1 MGKKWL
7 KIVYQEKN
15 SSELKK
21 HYRGWAEEYDSDIKD
36 WGYAYPMQLKKIIEK
51 QIKINRKSKILD
63 AGCGTGY
70 VAQTLKD
77 LKFNNIIGLDY
88 SKDMLRVAKSKK
100 IYKKLICESLNRR
113 TSLRSNQFDVIL
125 CTGVLTSGH
134 VGPNAIKELIRLT
147 KKNGYLILS
156 ISEAIFRKL
165 GFKEELELRQNELK
179 TKLISN
185 RFVATPNNSHS
196 AYSRMYVLTKI

>member
-1 MGKKWL
+1 MGEKWL

-15 SSELKK
+15 SSRLKK
-21 HYRGWAEEYDSDIKD
+21 HYRSWAKEYDNDLKE
-36 WGYAYPMQLKKIIEK
+36 WGYTYPKQLKKIIDK
-51 QIKINRKSKILD
+51 IKIGKKSKILD
-63 AGCGTGY
+63 AGCGTGL

-77 LKFNNIIGLDY
+77 LKFNNITGLDF
-88 SKDMLRVAKSKK
+88 SKDMLAIAKSKK
-100 IYKKLICESLNRR
+100 IYRKLMCESLNRK
-113 TSLRSNQFDVIL
+113 TSLRGNQFDVVL
-125 CTGVLTSGH
+125 CTGVLTAGH

-156 ISEAIFRKL
+156 VSETVFKKL
-165 GFKEELELRQNELK
+165 GFKKELELRQNELR

-185 RFVATPNNSHS
+185 RFVANPNHSHS